1 MATQPL
7 SPHALKVQLEEKP
20 DEIIVHCAG
29 RITAENS
36 QTFQREIRELIPE
49 SRNQIATIARKIVL
63 DLSNVTHVDS
73 TGLGALLGAWT
84 AAQGKGCDLEI
95 ANLNPR
101 VEKLVEI
108 TKLDTVFKRAR
119 VVAAGASTAA
129 MPAVG
134 DVLTALEPEEAYQ
147 QAFEAGM
154 VVHRAHPLNCETS
167 IPALFGGAVMPNRR
181 FYVRNHFP
189 IPQLNASSWRL
200 NVGGMV
206 ERPLSLSLRDL
217 VKMPSQTEFVTLE
230 CAGNGRSLLNPRV
243 IGEQWNLGAVSTAE
257 WTGVPL
263 SEVLNRAGVKCG
275 AKEVVFRGAD
285 SGKLELSN
293 DPIRFERSL
302 TIGDAVESG
311 VLLAYAMNGEA
322 LPIVHGYP
330 LRVIVPGW
338 YAVASVKWLT
348 EIHVI
353 GERFSGHYQTETYFY
368 EWQRGGQ
375 LIREPVTLQQ
385 VRSLITEPEPESE
398 VDQGELPIRGA
409 AWSGAAPIA
418 RVEIS
423 LGGGPWEEARLVGER
438 RQYSWQGWEFIAN
451 LEQPGSTVI
460 AARATDMA
468 GRTQPDAPE
477 WNRLGYGNNAIQKLR
492 VDVR

>member
-7 SPHALKVQLEEKP
+7 TPRGLKLQLEEKAN
-20 DEIIVHCAG
+20 ETIVHCNG
-29 RITAENS
+29 KITSENS
-36 QTFQREIRELIPE
+36 EMFQKAIRDLIPE
-49 SRNQIATIARKIVL
+49 SRGQFAAITYKIVL

-84 AAQGKGCDLEI
+84 AAQTKGCALEI

-119 VVAAGASTAA
+119 VVAAGVSAA
-129 MPAVG
+129 PPPTGG
-134 DVLTALEPEEAYQ
+134 DALTALEPEEAYQ

-167 IPALFGGAVMPNRR
+167 IPALIGGVVMPNPR
-181 FYVRNHFP
+181 FYVRNHFQ
-189 IPQLNASSWRL
+189 IPQLDASSWRL
-200 NVGGMV
+200 NVVGLV

-217 VKMPSQTEFVTLE
+217 VKMPSETQFVTLE
-230 CAGNGRSLLNPRV
+230 CAGNGRSLLSPRV
-243 IGEQWNLGAVSTAE
+243 NGEQWNLGAVSTAE

-263 SEVLNRAGVKCG
+263 AEVLDRAGVKAG
-275 AKEVVFRGAD
+275 ASEVVFRGAD
-285 SGKLELSN
+285 SGKLDASTE
-293 DPIRFERSL
+293 PIHFERSL
-302 TIGDAVESG
+302 SMDDAQGSEA
-311 VLLAYAMNGEA
+311 LLAYAMNGET
-322 LPIVHGYP
+322 LPIQHGYP

-348 EIHVI
+348 EIDVI
-353 GERFSGHYQTETYFY
+353 NGLFSGHYQTETYFF
-368 EWQRGGQ
+368 ECQRGGQ
-375 LIREPVTLQQ
+375 LMREPVSLQR
-385 VRSLITEPEPESE
+385 VRSLITEPEPDTE
-398 VDQGELPIRGA
+398 VEKGELPIRGV

-418 RVEIS
+418 RVEVRI
-423 LGGGPWEEARLVGER
+423 GGGPWQDARLVGER
-438 RQYSWQGWEFIAN
+438 KRHSWQGWELIAR

-460 AARATDMA
+460 SARATDMA
-468 GRTQPDAPE
+468 SRTQPESSE
-477 WNRLGYGNNAIQKLR
+477 WNRLGYGNNAIQKVH